1 MSGNCPLCGAPLN
14 LGLNFCVVCGR
25 RSSGHESSKMVGL
38 KSATR
43 QSDLTQ
49 KIEITEGMLKRGSKP
64 KVALRFRKVRGLW
77 SQVFYLFV
85 GISLFFCAIR
95 YVLEPKSFTTQVQRT
110 VHSIVEKGPIKH
122 VQSMFGIKSA
132 PAVKKPVK
140 PPTKKKKKKIRAR
153 KQPRAKQKTKAP
165 AAPN

>member
-25 RSSGHESSKMVGL
+25 RSSGGESSKMVGL
-38 KSATR
+38 KSAAR

-49 KIEITEGMLKRGSKP
+49 KIDISDGRFKRAGKP

-77 SQVFYLFV
+77 SQVFYVFV

-95 YVLEPKSFTTQVQRT
+95 YVLEPKKFYRASSTQRSFLAGKESDQTCSEYARYKTVCTT
-110 VHSIVEKGPIKH
+110 
-122 VQSMFGIKSA
+122 
-132 PAVKKPVK
+132 
-140 PPTKKKKKKIRAR
+140 
-153 KQPRAKQKTKAP
+153 
-165 AAPN
+165 

>member
-25 RSSGHESSKMVGL
+25 RSSGGESSKMVGL
-38 KSATR
+38 KSAAR

-49 KIEITEGMLKRGSKP
+49 KIDISDGRFKRAGKP

-77 SQVFYLFV
+77 SQVFYVFV

-95 YVLEPKSFTTQVQRT
+95 YALEPKSFTVQVQRS
-110 VHSIVEKGPIKH
+110 VHSLLEKSPIKH
-122 VQSMFGIKSA
+122 VQNMLGIKQTA
-132 PAVKKPVK
+132 QPKKPAK
-140 PPTKKKKKKIRAR
+140 PPAKKVKKKKARIR
-153 KQPRAKQKTKAP
+153 KQTKVKAHQKPP
-165 AAPN
+165 AT

>member
-25 RSSGHESSKMVGL
+25 RSIGNESSKIVGL
-38 KSATR
+38 RSAAR

-49 KIEITEGMLKRGSKP
+49 KIDLNEERFKRAGKP

-77 SQVFYLFV
+77 TQVIFVFV

-95 YVLEPKSFTTQVQRT
+95 YVLEPKSFTGQVQRT
-110 VHSIVEKGPIKH
+110 VHSLLEKDPIKH
-122 VQSMFGIKSA
+122 VRSMLGLKPAATGKS
-132 PAVKKPVK
+132 
-140 PPTKKKKKKIRAR
+140 TI
-153 KQPRAKQKTKAP
+153 KAP
-165 AAPN
+165 AKKVKQKKTRTRKHTRVKQKHKPPAN